1 MLDSKIMKKEIKS
14 TDEKALVKKYDPKKT
29 KEILLDIAKPDGDL
43 AQNLKKLGEEILPK
57 FISGNEQERKDSLEP
72 LNQIALNVLV
82 ALELETHVALMETFK
97 PKYRGLAKELSSQL
111 IRDYNCQTSAEKAL
125 AETIANAYIRILDNS
140 RRLNNEFE
148 CKNITHE
155 RNKYISNLS
164 NQIDRA
170 NRQFLNSLLTLKQLK
185 TPAIE
190 MNIKTKNTF
199 LAQNQNVNV
208 DKRENHEII
217 DAE

>member
-1 MLDSKIMKKEIKS
+1 MKKEIKS